1 MTWLTKIAL
10 KKRWLTFLIVAIVTG
25 ASIWSTLNL
34 QMELIPDIEL
44 PVTSVITVYPQAKPE
59 TVMNDVT
66 VKVESAISGLKGLDQ
81 IVSTASEGSTF
92 TFAMFDYGTD
102 MAETNRLIEENL
114 AALELPAAVR
124 DLPIN
129 MPQLKEN
136 PQLYAINT
144 NMMPIVILS
153 ITGDLPP
160 SELEQIAETQIM
172 PALEQVEGVYHVST
186 EGGSSQQVIVNL
198 DPRLLNDAGLSMS
211 GVAAALSSQG
221 YDSITQLENTPLDM
235 SGVILKDVGG
245 AELGLPS
252 ASSVSRT
259 NGKTSI
265 SINIQKEAESNTVF
279 VANAVMDEVDDITAS
294 LPDDLILYTVMDQ
307 SEYIET
313 SISDLSR
320 NALIGCGLAI
330 IVVFFFLMAF
340 RASLVTAVSI
350 PLSILIGFLIMR
362 FLGITINL
370 LTLSAMA
377 IAVGRVIDNSI
388 VVLEVIYRK
397 MQDGEPFRT
406 ASLGGVKEVAAPITS
421 STLAT
426 VVIFIPMAFVGGIV
440 GEMFIPF
447 ALTMTAALIASLIV
461 ALMVIPPLSNFPV
474 VKKDSKGDGQAWYQ
488 RLYLPVLKWSLG
500 HRALTLVIATVLF
513 FGSFTLVPLIG
524 TSFIPAMGEKML
536 TVDVTMPRGTDLA
549 TTENAVIKV
558 EKILVTHPD
567 ITTIQTNAGT
577 SGSISGG
584 FMALGSAGDSTASI
598 IVFLEREADMELTA
612 ADVREDLIGIIPE
625 ADITVTTGQ
634 AMSGGM
640 SGSGLDISVRGD
652 SYEDLAATAQQL
664 YAELSDVDG
673 IAELK
678 LGLATVEPKLDI
690 APDPAKLMTSGLPM
704 EQLTQIQ
711 QDFFLMQV
719 GGIVSQAVVDGH
731 NYEVYLN
738 GIAQNLDSAEV
749 ARELRVGFPQSVKLG
764 DIANVEL
771 GEQQTNIQRINEKL
785 AASITAS
792 ITAKNIGAV
801 NMAVQK
807 KIDSLDTA
815 PGVDISQGGT
825 IEMMQESFSGMFIAI
840 IVAIVLAFA
849 VIAVTFRS
857 LLTPIVIMISL
868 PLASIGA
875 LLGLLLAGQT
885 LGISAMMGVLMLVGI
900 VLTNAIVLIDLV
912 ERLRKQGMS
921 IHDALVESG
930 RTRMRPIL
938 MTALT
943 TMIAMLPLALGLGEG
958 TIISAELAIVVIGG
972 LFSSTLL
979 TLLVI
984 PVMYSLVKGRQ
995 QQKTAA

>member
-1 MTWLTKIAL
+1 MSWLTKIAL
-10 KKRWLTFLIVAIVTG
+10 KKRWLTFFIVAIVTG
-25 ASIWSTLNL
+25 VSIWSTLAL
-34 QMELIPDIEL
+34 QMEMIPDIEL
-44 PVTSVITVYPQAKPE
+44 PVTSVITAYPQAKPE
-59 TVMNDVT
+59 AVMNDVT

-81 IVSTASEGSTF
+81 IVSTASEGTTF

-102 MAETNRLIEENL
+102 MAETNRLIEEKL
-114 AALELPAAVR
+114 AVLDLPTAVR

-153 ITGDLPP
+153 ITGDLPT
-160 SELEQIAETQIM
+160 SELEQIAVAQIL
-172 PALEQVEGVYHVST
+172 PVLEQVEGVYHVST
-186 EGGSSQQVIVNL
+186 EGGSSRQVIVNL
-198 DPRLLNDAGLSMS
+198 NPRLLNDAGLSMS
-211 GVAAALSSQG
+211 GVAAALSGQG
-221 YDSITQLENTPLDM
+221 YDSIPQLENTPLDI

-245 AELGLPS
+245 VELGLPS

-265 SINIQKEAESNTVF
+265 TINIQKEAESNTVF
-279 VANAVMDEVDDITAS
+279 VANAVMDEVDDIIAT
-294 LPDDLILYTVMDQ
+294 LPGDVILYTVMDQ

-388 VVLEVIYRK
+388 VVLEVIYRR

-406 ASLGGVKEVAAPITS
+406 AAIGGVREVATPITS

-474 VKKDSKGDGQAWYQ
+474 AKKDSKGDGQTWYQ
-488 RLYLPVLKWSLG
+488 RLYLPTLRWSLG
-500 HRALTLVIATVLF
+500 HRALTLVIAGIIF
-513 FGSFTLVPLIG
+513 FGSFALVPMIG
-524 TSFIPAMGEKML
+524 TSFIPSMGEKML
-536 TVDVTMPRGTDLA
+536 TVDVAMPRGTDLA

-558 EKILVTHPD
+558 EKVLVTHPD
-567 ITTIQTNAGT
+567 ITTILTNAGT
-577 SGSISGG
+577 SGSVTGG

-598 IVFLEREADMELTA
+598 IVFLEREADMELAA
-612 ADVREDLIGIIPE
+612 ADVREDLVGIIPE
-625 ADITVTTGQ
+625 AEITVTTGQ

-652 SYEDLAATAQQL
+652 SYEDLAVTAQQL
-664 YAELSDVDG
+664 YVELADVDG

-690 APDPAKLMTSGLPM
+690 TPDPAKLMTSSLPI
-704 EQLTQIQ
+704 EQLIQIQ
-711 QDFFLMQV
+711 QEFFLIQV
-719 GGIVSQAVVDGH
+719 GSAVSQAIVDGH

-738 GIAQNLDSAEV
+738 GITQNLDSAEV
-749 ARELRVGFPQSVKLG
+749 ARELRVGFPQSVKLS

-771 GEQQTNIQRINEKL
+771 GEQQTNIQRIDEKL

-807 KIDSLDTA
+807 KIDSLTTA

-825 IEMMQESFSGMFIAI
+825 MEMMQESFSGMFVAI
-840 IVAIVLAFA
+840 IVAILLAFA

-857 LLTPIVIMISL
+857 LVTPIIIMVSL

-875 LLGLLLAGQT
+875 LLGLMITGQT

-921 IHDALVESG
+921 ISDALVESG

-984 PVMYSLVKGRQ
+984 PVIYSLFK
-995 QQKTAA
+995 QKKR

>member
-1 MTWLTKIAL
+1 MSWLTKIAL

-25 ASIWSTLNL
+25 VSIWSTLAL

-44 PVTSVITVYPQAKPE
+44 PVTSVVTVYPQAKPE

-66 VKVESAISGLKGLDQ
+66 VKVESAISGLKGLDH
-81 IVSTASEGSTF
+81 IVSTASEGTTF
-92 TFAMFDYGTD
+92 TFAMFDFGTN
-102 MAETNRLIEENL
+102 MEETNRLIEENMATL
-114 AALELPAAVR
+114 DLPAAVR
-124 DLPIN
+124 DLPLN

-136 PQLYAINT
+136 PQLYAIDMNL
-144 NMMPIVILS
+144 MPVVILS
-153 ITGDLPP
+153 LTGDLPP
-160 SELEQIAETQIM
+160 GELEQIAVTQIM
-172 PALEQVEGVYHVST
+172 PALEQVEGVYHVSI
-186 EGGSSQQVIVNL
+186 EGGSSQQVLVNL

-211 GVAAALSSQG
+211 GVAAALSTQG
-221 YDSITQLENTPLDM
+221 YDSIPQLENTPLDT
-235 SGVILKDVGG
+235 SGVLLKDVG
-245 AELGLPS
+245 AVKLGLPP

-259 NGKTSI
+259 NGKTSVT
-265 SINIQKEAESNTVF
+265 INVMKEAESNTVF
-279 VANAVMDEVDDITAS
+279 VANAVMAEVEKTKAS
-294 LPDDLILYTVMDQ
+294 LPGDVTLYTVMDQ

-320 NALIGCGLAI
+320 SALIGCGLAI
-330 IVVFFFLMAF
+330 VVVFFFLMAF

-350 PLSILIGFLIMR
+350 PLSILIGFLIIR

-388 VVLEVIYRK
+388 VVLEVIYRR
-397 MQDGEPFRT
+397 MQNGEPFRT
-406 ASLGGVKEVAAPITS
+406 AALDGVKEVAAPITS

-426 VVIFIPMAFVGGIV
+426 VVIFIPIAFVGGIV

-447 ALTMTAALIASLIV
+447 ALTMTAALVASLIV

-474 VKKDSKGDGQAWYQ
+474 VKKDGKGDGHTWYQ
-488 RLYLPVLKWSLG
+488 RLYLPVLKWSLV
-500 HRALTLVIATVLF
+500 HRALTLVIAAVLF
-513 FGSFTLVPLIG
+513 FGSFTLVPVIG
-524 TSFIPAMGEKML
+524 TSFIPSMGEKML
-536 TVDVTMPRGTDLA
+536 TVEVTMPRGTALSA
-549 TTENAVIKV
+549 TEDAVIKV
-558 EKILVTHPD
+558 EKVLVTHPD
-567 ITTIQTNAGT
+567 IETLQTTAGT

-584 FMALGSAGDSTASI
+584 FMAMGGVGDSTASI
-598 IVFLEREADMELTA
+598 MVVLEREADMELTA
-612 ADVREDLIGIIPE
+612 AGVREDLTSIVPG

-634 AMSGGM
+634 AMSSRM
-640 SGSGLDISVRGD
+640 TGSGLDISIRGD
-652 SYEDLAATAQQL
+652 NYEDLAAAAHQL
-664 YAELSDVDG
+664 YAELADVDG
-673 IAELK
+673 IAELE

-690 APDPAKLMTSGLPM
+690 TPDSAKLMSSGLPM
-704 EQLTQIQ
+704 EQLAQMQ
-711 QDFFLMQV
+711 QEFFLMQV
-719 GGIVSQAVVDGH
+719 GSTVSQATVDGH
-731 NYEVYLN
+731 TYDVYLN

-749 ARELRVGFPQSVKLG
+749 ARELRVGFPQSVKLS
-764 DIANVEL
+764 DIAVVEL

-792 ITAKNIGAV
+792 ITARDIGAV
-801 NMAVQK
+801 NRAVQE
-807 KIDSLDTA
+807 KIDSLPVA

-825 IEMMQESFSGMFIAI
+825 MEMMQEAFSGMFIAI
-840 IVAIVLAFA
+840 IAAIVLAFA

-875 LLGLLLAGQT
+875 LLGLLFAGQT

-921 IHDALVESG
+921 AHDALVESG

-958 TIISAELAIVVIGG
+958 TILSAELAIVVIGG

-984 PVMYSLVKGRQ
+984 PVMYSLSKGMRR
-995 QQKTAA
+995 